1 MIQIIMYES
10 AVLAFEGGF
19 TLLFNDYMLGCE
31 WWYLVYVEW
40 EGGKQEGVS
49 LTQQPAVAG
58 RRPHKFYC
66 GGIGYNILWRM
77 VVTAKNPRCRSKIN
91 RSQWKGEWYA
101 TKQNGLSSLAS
112 PTCIPSYCRAETPN
126 LKEID
131 FWWDAKKICKQN
143 KKMKVIRKKY
153 ESLFNF
159 LIVLPLVR
167 SGFT

>member
-1 MIQIIMYES
+1 MSIKNQQKSI
-10 AVLAFEGGF
+10 EGGGYAAIAKW
-19 TLLFNDYMLGCE
+19 LKL
-31 WWYLVYVEW
+31 
-40 EGGKQEGVS
+40 
-49 LTQQPAVAG
+49 AG
-58 RRPHKFYC
+58 EPHLHT
-66 GGIGYNILWRM
+66 I
-77 VVTAKNPRCRSKIN
+77 V
-91 RSQWKGEWYA
+91 
-101 TKQNGLSSLAS
+101 
-112 PTCIPSYCRAETPN
+112 CRAETPN

>member
-1 MIQIIMYES
+1 MI
-10 AVLAFEGGF
+10 ANGG
-19 TLLFNDYMLGCE
+19 TILDIC
-31 WWYLVYVEW
+31 WW
-40 EGGKQEGVS
+40 EGEKQEGVS

-101 TKQNGLSSLAS
+101 TAKWLSSLAS
-112 PTCIPSYCRAETPN
+112 PTHTIVLRAETPN

-131 FWWDAKKICKQN
+131 FWWDAKKYAN
-143 KKMKVIRKKY
+143 KIIKIKLFDKKY
-153 ESLFNF
+153 ESLFIF
-159 LIVLPLVR
+159 
-167 SGFT
+167 

>member
-1 MIQIIMYES
+1 MIYVGGRGRS
-10 AVLAFEGGF
+10 KRKYAVLDR
-19 TLLFNDYMLGCE
+19 TTC
-31 WWYLVYVEW
+31 
-40 EGGKQEGVS
+40 S
-49 LTQQPAVAG
+49 CRAVVA
-58 RRPHKFYC
+58 Y
-66 GGIGYNILWRM
+66 ILWRM